1 MDDLRELGV
10 EGEAGMGGREA
21 AARRGR
27 RLERGGGMG
36 RQQHAAADVP
46 EHRRRTAIL
55 QLELAPPGRPVQA
68 KAEHL
73 RRRRHRKGRAAAR
86 RQPRRARRQ
95 PAAAE
100 LPERQGAAARAQEQ
114 AALTRAEEIL
124 ARADHQ
130 ARIIE
135 LEGGAGAE
143 LEGQRIGGQPA
154 AAELPERQGAAA
166 RAQEHVMLAAAEEIL
181 ARPHTRRGG
190 IELEGGAGAELEG
203 QRIGGQP
210 AAIELPGRQGAAAR
224 AQEHVM
230 LAAAEEI
237 PTRSYHRG
245 GGIELESGIG
255 IEAKRLRA
263 AGEPAAIEL
272 PEGQGAA
279 AGAQEE
285 AALAAAEVILA
296 AADQGGSGVEL
307 EGGAGAELEG
317 LRAGGEPV
325 AIELP
330 EGQGAAARTQ
340 EHVMLAAAKEVLACP
355 TTVVAASSWKAVLAL

>member
-100 LPERQGAAARAQEQ
+100 PPERQGAAARAQEQ

-181 ARPHTRRGG
+181 ARSHHRGG
-190 IELEGGAGAELEG
+190 TVELEGG
-203 QRIGGQP
+203 R
-210 AAIELPGRQGAAAR
+210 
-224 AQEHVM
+224 
-230 LAAAEEI
+230 
-237 PTRSYHRG
+237 
-245 GGIELESGIG
+245 GIEQ
-255 IEAKRLRA
+255 KRLRA